1 MDYRKSADSIQKE
14 LLSEIEDSY
23 EKSKGYFLWDI
34 LKAVAVGMKNLLEK
48 LQIVSDKLDI
58 ENIYGEERE
67 RFIFQRTGI
76 TIRQATFSEGV
87 ITVKGNGIVKK
98 GDLFETEGLIRFK
111 AVETVNVIEQADIIV
126 KAVTA
131 GAIGNV
137 PMGSITKMPIT
148 IQGITSC
155 TNHTATEGGYQ
166 QENDKDLL
174 VRYYERLR
182 EPATSGN
189 IYHYK
194 RWAKEVEGVGAVN
207 VFPLWNGDNTVK
219 IVIIDL
225 ERQPASDELVEKV
238 QNYIDPN
245 STGTGQGQA
254 PIGAY
259 CTVESAKPKIINV
272 SVLLHV
278 SKYVVLEVIKKEIE
292 NKIIEYFKQI
302 AFEQEYASFAQIGAN
317 ILSVENVLDYEN
329 MTLNGLTQNITCQK
343 YEVMILG
350 EVTLL
355 NDSTI

>member
-58 ENIYGEERE
+58 ENIYDEERE

-76 TIRQATFSEGV
+76 TRRQATFSEGV

-174 VRYYERLR
+174 ARYYERLR

>member
-76 TIRQATFSEGV
+76 TRRQATFSEGV

-131 GAIGNV
+131 GAIRNV

>member
-1 MDYRKSADSIQKE
+1 M
-14 LLSEIEDSY
+14 
-23 EKSKGYFLWDI
+23 
-34 LKAVAVGMKNLLEK
+34 
-48 LQIVSDKLDI
+48 
-58 ENIYGEERE
+58 
-67 RFIFQRTGI
+67 
-76 TIRQATFSEGV
+76 
-87 ITVKGNGIVKK
+87 
-98 GDLFETEGLIRFK
+98 
-111 AVETVNVIEQADIIV
+111 
-126 KAVTA
+126 
-131 GAIGNV
+131 
-137 PMGSITKMPIT
+137 
-148 IQGITSC
+148 
-155 TNHTATEGGYQ
+155 
-166 QENDKDLL
+166 
-174 VRYYERLR
+174 
-182 EPATSGN
+182 
-189 IYHYK
+189 
-194 RWAKEVEGVGAVN
+194 
-207 VFPLWNGDNTVK
+207 
-219 IVIIDL
+219 
-225 ERQPASDELVEKV
+225 VEKV

>member
-67 RFIFQRTGI
+67 RCIFQRTGI
-76 TIRQATFSEGV
+76 TRRQATFSEGV

-131 GAIGNV
+131 GAIRNV